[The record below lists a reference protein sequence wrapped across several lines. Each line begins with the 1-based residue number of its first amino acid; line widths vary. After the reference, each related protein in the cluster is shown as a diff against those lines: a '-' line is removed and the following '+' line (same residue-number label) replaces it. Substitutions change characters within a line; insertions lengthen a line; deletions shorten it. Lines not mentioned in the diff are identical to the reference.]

1 MTGVSPGLQSACLHT
16 GRLRQDNAATRRS
29 KYVFCAKNGGKLRT
43 KLREKLIK
51 IGQQAGIEDLTRL
64 YTLRYTF
71 ASRLVMQGVDLP
83 TVMKT
88 KEHADVQ
95 TTMTYAPLA
104 PDHLV

>member
-16 GRLRQDNAATRRS
+16 GRLRQDNAAKRRS
-29 KYVFCAKNGGKLRT
+29 KYVFCAKDGGKLRT

-83 TVMKT
+83 TVMKP
-88 KEHADVQ
+88 KIHADVQ
-95 TTMTYAPLA
+95 TTMIYAPLA